1 MEQAEE
7 YQPVQDN
14 IRNNM
19 EYDLPLVFEPLD
31 SPADMIVP
39 PIRLLYSDESNDDIS
54 LQLQLADHQSSLT
67 WAEVVSLLEEVM
79 VLPANPGD
87 IVEQVATLI
96 LMEEQVT
103 ELVFNCIRTV
113 IWNKLSKFV
122 QVG

>member
-1 MEQAEE
+1 
-7 YQPVQDN
+7 
-14 IRNNM
+14 M

-96 LMEEQVT
+96 LMEEQIT
-103 ELVFNCIRTV
+103 EAVFNSIRTV

-122 QVG
+122 QVQYF

>member
-1 MEQAEE
+1 MSE
-7 YQPVQDN
+7 YHPTDCNGQDA
-14 IRNNM
+14 
-19 EYDLPLVFEPLD
+19 
-31 SPADMIVP
+31 PADLIVP
-39 PIRLLYSDESNDDIS
+39 PIRLLYSDEASDDIS

-103 ELVFNCIRTV
+103 EPVFNCIRTV

-122 QVG
+122 QVGYF